1 MTLAFA
7 SLDVKVRDIRLRA
20 NGPRFQDPEEE
31 AEEVLAELRQMMVQ
45 LYELEKQ
52 MHELN
57 RCRQMLAGFGGAG
70 AGSGPGGSSPG
81 LGVGGFS
88 LENLTRTTAY
98 LDLKFE
104 IWKRYDEMSRM
115 IDDWRRTQFRKM
127 NFGKCLEKIRDW
139 QQVILALR
147 RRCENQD
154 DPILAHQYAKL
165 VELQQHFQ
173 LFLKLANPALKA
185 RHWAA
190 IMAAI
195 GEDASSLQDWL
206 VGDLV
211 ALNLLHYAKQ
221 LNAIVHSAL
230 LERETEERLKKL
242 ALYWNEK
249 ELQLKKFI
257 PRIHYLKGVH
267 FLPHCTVRYAACPLH
282 LNVHFMRFNGP
293 PAG

>member
-31 AEEVLAELRQMMVQ
+31 AEVVLAELRQMMVQ

-57 RCRQMLAGFGGAG
+57 RCRQMLAGFGGA
-70 AGSGPGGSSPG
+70 SSP
-81 LGVGGFS
+81 GVGGFS

-115 IDDWRRTQFRKM
+115 VDDWRRTQFRKM

-139 QQVILALR
+139 QQLILALR

-154 DPILAHQYAKL
+154 DPILAHQFAKL

-173 LFLKLANPALKA
+173 LFQKLANPALKA

-206 VGDLV
+206 VGDLIL
-211 ALNLLHYAKQ
+211 LNLLHYAKQ

-257 PRIHYLKGVH
+257 PRIQYLKGVLFVLYFH
-267 FLPHCTVRYAACPLH
+267 CFLYL
-282 LNVHFMRFNGP
+282 LYN
-293 PAG
+293 

>member
-1 MTLAFA
+1 MTLAFGN
-7 SLDVKVRDIRLRA
+7 LDVKVREIRLRA
-20 NGPRFQDPEEE
+20 NGPQFQDPDEEPE
-31 AEEVLAELRQMMVQ
+31 QVIAELRQLMVQ

-52 MHELN
+52 MNELN
-57 RCRQMLAGFGGAG
+57 RCRQMLAGFGAG
-70 AGSGPGGSSPG
+70 ASSPSAS
-81 LGVGGFS
+81 GFS
-88 LENLTRTTAY
+88 LENLTRTTAF

-104 IWKRYDEMSRM
+104 IWKRFDEISRV

-139 QQVILALR
+139 QQLVGALR
-147 RRCENQD
+147 KRCEYQD
-154 DPILAHQYAKL
+154 DPILAHLSMRL
-165 VELQQHFQ
+165 VELQLHFQ
-173 LFLKLANPALKA
+173 LFQKLANPALKA

-206 VGDLV
+206 VGDLIQ
-211 ALNLLHYAKQ
+211 LNLLHYAKQ

-249 ELQLKKFI
+249 EFQLKKFV
-257 PRIHYLKGVH
+257 PRIHYLRGVH
-267 FLPHCTVRYAACPLH
+267 TCLPHETTYTCAVKVQSCKYSYRTSTSY
-282 LNVHFMRFNGP
+282 
-293 PAG
+293 

>member
-1 MTLAFA
+1 M
-7 SLDVKVRDIRLRA
+7 
-20 NGPRFQDPEEE
+20 
-31 AEEVLAELRQMMVQ
+31 VLVELRQMMAQ

-57 RCRQMLAGFGGAG
+57 RCRQMLAEFGGG
-70 AGSGPGGSSPG
+70 ASSPSA
-81 LGVGGFS
+81 GGFS
-88 LENLTRTTAY
+88 LENLTRTTAF

-104 IWKRYDEMSRM
+104 IWKRFDEISRVV
-115 IDDWRRTQFRKM
+115 DDWKRTPFRKM
-127 NFGKCLEKIRDW
+127 NFGKCLEKLNEW
-139 QQVILALR
+139 QQLIWSLR
-147 RRCENQD
+147 RRCEYQD
-154 DPILAHQYAKL
+154 DPILAHLSAKL

-190 IMAAI
+190 VMAAI

-206 VGDLV
+206 VGDLIL
-211 ALNLLHYAKQ
+211 LNLLHYAKQ

-257 PRIHYLKGVH
+257 PRINYITGA
-267 FLPHCTVRYAACPLH
+267 PCPL
-282 LNVHFMRFNGP
+282 LSCPTLSCNI
-293 PAG
+293 